1 MVDESEHGA
10 NRLRRTRF
18 LISSS
23 IVRLYSVFG
32 GVAGTSAVT
41 CGEGARGSLDFAS
54 TALSLAS
61 TRSSCSRRLISC
73 AFSWSIS
80 DSCAEAAVQVKNS
93 KNAKATVSR
102 MTVLRGMTKNAT
114 RADTREHPHVDTL
127 GLGSK
132 GTSSGWMLVAG
143 DCRKMNAVSS
153 PAPDCVAR
161 SSVLARAHV
170 CRGPHLPGAPPCLR
184 LAGWVFSQLHST
196 RNRPRPDRG
205 SGTVL

>member
-1 MVDESEHGA
+1 MILAYSTAVHEGRIEPLIGMPLRPRVCRFQSSHGKGQTVSRLFRTKSIDNMVDESEHGA

-80 DSCAEAAVQVKNS
+80 DSCAEAAVQVENS

-132 GTSSGWMLVAG
+132 GTSSGWMLVAE
-143 DCRKMNAVSS
+143 D
-153 PAPDCVAR
+153 
-161 SSVLARAHV
+161 
-170 CRGPHLPGAPPCLR
+170 
-184 LAGWVFSQLHST
+184 
-196 RNRPRPDRG
+196 
-205 SGTVL
+205 